1 MPRESRRISV
11 GYFSARRGCERRSEI
26 KRGRG
31 EKERGGGRGG
41 QWRGGGSSWR
51 RWKQGLFH
59 RGTRRV
65 TISPLCWPPLCCPA
79 PPPPPTCSSKASYLP
94 YLASPPPARALS
106 CTSYGRPRPCASWE
120 SPGRWALA
128 PCRRRARALVSS
140 WSAASTSPRPATPP
154 A

>member
-31 EKERGGGRGG
+31 EKERGGG
-41 QWRGGGSSWR
+41 GGGNGVEALEARVVSSR
-51 RWKQGLFH
+51 NSSGHNFSTLLA
-59 RGTRRV
+59 T
-65 TISPLCWPPLCCPA
+65 PLLSGS
-79 PPPPPTCSSKASYLP
+79 PPPPTCSSKASYLP